1 VEELRPFPPGD
12 YPLVVVGSG
21 PGALQLSYSLRRLG
35 VEHAVISADDGP
47 GGMFRRWPFFQR
59 MLSWTKPYAPA
70 ERQSL
75 QYERYDWN
83 SLLGEEES
91 LRGIQA
97 EFMDGTSYFPARQE
111 MEQGLTEFATRADIA
126 VRYGCRWEST
136 RREEGK
142 FVLGTGDG
150 DYRAPLVV
158 FAVGVAEPWRPDSP
172 GLDQVPHYAEMSDAA
187 TYAGKSVFIVG
198 KKNSAF
204 EIATGLLPWARSI
217 VLASPSPAKTSV
229 ETRSLVGVRARY
241 VQPVE
246 DHALGGGVIVVN
258 AVIQSIRRAGAG
270 YEVKASYS
278 DTGAEHTFAVDE
290 VIAATGF
297 QAPLLDLPT
306 LGVAT
311 FGQSA
316 LPAQSTFWESTSV
329 PGIYFAGTIT
339 QGAAGLKRNGIPSN
353 SGAVH
358 GARYN
363 ARVLARHIA
372 EKHFGVRVERPQV
385 APGELLDRLLGELAG
400 APGYAADIFHQRSY
414 LARVIS
420 TDAGTGLLDE
430 GILPLEHFY
439 DDGPPNGVAVT
450 LEASREG
457 VLQPAIYIRRDGRC
471 GEPTLLPEHPLLDFQ
486 TADHRSALAATIKS
500 ALGDSVIS

>member
-1 VEELRPFPPGD
+1 MEELRPFPPGD

-21 PGALQLSYSLRRLG
+21 PGALQLSYSLRQLG
-35 VEHAVISADDGP
+35 VEHAVISADEGP
-47 GGMFRRWPFFQR
+47 GGMFRKWPFFQR
-59 MLSWTKPYAPA
+59 MLSWTKPFAPA
-70 ERQSL
+70 DRHSR

-97 EFMDGTSYFPARQE
+97 EFMDGTSYFPARDE
-111 MEQGLTEFATRADIA
+111 MEQGLTAFATRAKVAI
-126 VRYGCRWEST
+126 RYGCRWEST
-136 RREEGK
+136 RADGDK
-142 FVLGTGDG
+142 FVLATSDG
-150 DYRAPLVV
+150 EYRTPLAV

-172 GLDQVPHYAEMSDAA
+172 GLDQVPHYAEMAEA
-187 TYAGKSVFIVG
+187 HTYAGKSVFIVG

-204 EIATGLLPWARSI
+204 EIATGLLPWARTV
-217 VLASPSPAKTSV
+217 VLASPSPARTSV

-246 DHALGGGVIVVN
+246 DHALGGGVFVVN
-258 AVIQSIRRAGAG
+258 AVIQSIARTGAG

-278 DTGAEHTFAVDE
+278 DTGAEHTFAADE

-297 QAPLLDLPT
+297 QTPLLDLPE

-311 FGQSA
+311 FGQSG
-316 LPAQSTFWESTSV
+316 LPAQTPFWESASV

-372 EKHFGVRVERPQV
+372 AKHFGVTAERPQV
-385 APGELLDRLLGELAG
+385 QPGELLDRLLGELAG

-420 TDAGTGLLDE
+420 TGPEAGLLDE

-439 DDGPPNGVAVT
+439 DDGPPNGIAVT
-450 LEASREG
+450 LEADKEG
-457 VLQPAIYIRRDGRC
+457 VLRPAVYIRRDGRC
-471 GEPTLLPEHPLLDFQ
+471 GEPELLPDDPLLDFQ
-486 TADHRSALAATIKS
+486 TADHRRALESAIKVK
-500 ALGDSVIS
+500 LGGSVIS